1 MTTIA
6 LIGLDGSGKTTL
18 ANRLL
23 EDAAVPIKYLYMGT
37 AIGSSNYA
45 LPTSRLAHYLKD
57 RGSRDPQAGATT
69 GLRTLKKRDTRGK
82 FVAVLRLL
90 HRLSEEWYRQLIS
103 WIFQLRGFV
112 VLYDRHFIFECA
124 PRTHE
129 RSSRRRFSDRV
140 HFWMLTHM
148 YPKPDLILFLDAPPK
163 VLFERKPEASLDY
176 LSARREDFLAL
187 GRQMKNFIRMDATQ
201 SIESVVAEAQEHIRW
216 ASGLDTPN
224 K

>member
-1 MTTIA
+1 
-6 LIGLDGSGKTTL
+6 
-18 ANRLL
+18 
-23 EDAAVPIKYLYMGT
+23 
-37 AIGSSNYA
+37 
-45 LPTSRLAHYLKD
+45 
-57 RGSRDPQAGATT
+57 
-69 GLRTLKKRDTRGK
+69 
-82 FVAVLRLL
+82 
-90 HRLSEEWYRQLIS
+90 
-103 WIFQLRGFV
+103 
-112 VLYDRHFIFECA
+112 
-124 PRTHE
+124 
-129 RSSRRRFSDRV
+129 
-140 HFWMLTHM
+140 M